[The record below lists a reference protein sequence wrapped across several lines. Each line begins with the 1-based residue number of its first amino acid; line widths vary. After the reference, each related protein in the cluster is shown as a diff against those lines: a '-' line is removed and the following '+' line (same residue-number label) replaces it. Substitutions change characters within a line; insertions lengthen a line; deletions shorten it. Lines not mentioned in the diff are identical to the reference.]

1 MLASLALLSLA
12 AAPKGLPDAELITW
26 APKVS
31 EVSTLLPFFAHA
43 GKGTS
48 LLAPSSWRH
57 AAHPLLEFDVFSPES
72 ISSVGVSPGEGLS
85 LSVKGPISVAC
96 HSIADVKL
104 FEAACT
110 SRLER
115 LGTPYRTSEKGLTTL
130 GTRDGLN
137 RVQAAVVIKGKEACT
152 IAGSGYSIEKRLPEI
167 AGLLGKPLSGP
178 HLKAATEL
186 KGVQA
191 FMFPEEPSDSGAR
204 LKGWATLSLT
214 SRGDVLTVDGRA
226 KGLPIA
232 QLQAGG
238 PSPYASLDVP
248 GVAIVRARIT
258 PAALP
263 GLMDLFSQLPGGR
276 TLTPAAKALAPALSG
291 NTAFVFSRV
300 KVTSGLRTLP
310 ARFFA
315 TRFVLLAEA
324 KDVEAAKAVVEAVDA
339 KALVF
344 KEGTVFFGMQ
354 GSTVWI
360 SNDPD
365 ARDRALAALKT
376 SAGTQRHGAE
386 FAIDPDGLAKALAA
400 VPLLEILQAP
410 ELSGVLVA
418 ATEIGPLLG
427 LTERVSGFLDSTSA
441 STQSFQLTWAL
452 TPERA
457 DAGAP

>member
-1 MLASLALLSLA
+1 MIASLVLLSLA
-12 AAPKGLPDAELITW
+12 AAPRGLPDAELITW

-72 ISSVGVSPGEGLS
+72 IASVGVNPAEGLS

-96 HSIADVKL
+96 HAVTDVKL

-115 LGTPYRTSEKGLTTL
+115 LGTPYRAAEKGLTTL
-130 GTRDGLN
+130 GARDGLN
-137 RVQAAVVIKGKEACT
+137 RVQAAVVIKGKEACS
-152 IAGSGYSIEKRLPEI
+152 IAGSGYSIEKRLPDVV
-167 AGLLGKPLSGP
+167 ALLGRPLSGP

-191 FMFPEEPSDSGAR
+191 FMFPEESAESGAR

-232 QLQAGG
+232 QLQGAG
-238 PSPYASLDVP
+238 PSPFASLEVP
-248 GVAIVRARIT
+248 GVATVRARIT

-263 GLMDLFSQLPGGR
+263 TLMELFAQLPGGR

-360 SNDPD
+360 SNDAE
-365 ARDRALAALKT
+365 ARDRTLAALKT
-376 SAGTQRHGAE
+376 SAGTQRHGAD
-386 FAIDPDGLAKALAA
+386 FVIDPDGLAKALAS

-427 LTERVSGFLDSTSA
+427 LTERVVGFVDSTSA
-441 STQSFQLTWAL
+441 STQSVQLTWAL
-452 TPERA
+452 SPERP